1 MKVLG
6 KYKNGN
12 AKVVILDDGTKIRTT
27 KDDEFVLDHA
37 ENMDIK
43 ICDRCSVGCLM
54 CHEGSTPDGKLADIM
69 NAKFID
75 TLHAYQEVALGGGN
89 VLEHPDLI
97 PFLHKLK
104 DLKVI
109 TNITLNQI
117 HFEQNEELIK
127 QLIDQ
132 KLIYGLGISLVNPT
146 TEFINKVKKYP
157 NAVIHVIN
165 GMFTSKNY
173 LALRNNDLKIL
184 ILGFKQIRRGTDY
197 FAEHEDAVVENQNWL
212 KENLEEINK
221 GFKVVSYDNLA
232 IDQLD
237 VKRLMTDEE
246 WDEFFM
252 GDDGTST
259 FYIDMVEKKFAK
271 SSTAPFDKRF
281 PLVDNVDDMF
291 IFIKILNESFD
302 NKNIDYQS
310 ICTEDND
317 KIFVLPKNPDKLI
330 EFHYEEPDMK
340 VEKIG
345 DCYFYIV
352 GKASFEWVMEHI
364 NDEAKKIMI
373 EEVEKA
379 YLRGEKINLKNIE
392 LISKWQ

>member
-6 KYKNGN
+6 RYKNGN
-12 AKVVILDDGTKIRTT
+12 ANVVILDDGTKIRQT
-27 KDDEFVLDHA
+27 KDNEFVFDHS
-37 ENMDIK
+37 ENIDIK
-43 ICDRCSVGCLM
+43 ICDRCSVGCPM

-75 TLHAYQEVALGGGN
+75 PLHAYQEVALGGGN

-117 HFEQNEELIK
+117 HFEQNEKLVK

-132 KLIYGLGISLVNPT
+132 ELIYGLGISLVNPT
-146 TEFINKVKKYP
+146 LEFIEKVKKYP

-165 GMFTSKNY
+165 GMFTPKNY

-197 FAEHEDAVVENQNWL
+197 FTEHEDAVVENQNWL
-212 KENLEEINK
+212 KENLEEVNN
-221 GFKVVSYDNLA
+221 GFNVVSFDNLA
-232 IDQLD
+232 IEQLD

-246 WDEFFM
+246 WGEFFM

-259 FYIDMVEKKFAK
+259 FYIDMVEEKFAK

-291 IFIKILNESFD
+291 LFIKILNENFD
-302 NKNIDYQS
+302 DKNIDYQS
-310 ICTEDND
+310 ICTGDNNEM
-317 KIFVLPKNPDKLI
+317 FVLPKNPDKLI
-330 EFHYEEPDMK
+330 EFYYEEPDMK

-345 DCYFYIV
+345 DCYFSIV

-364 NDEAKKIMI
+364 SDEVKKIMI
-373 EEVEKA
+373 DQVKKA

-392 LISKWQ
+392 LISKLQ